1 MAPTIRILGF
11 AGSLRKASFNRAALR
26 AAQQLVPP
34 DATIEIFD
42 IDGFPG
48 YNEDLLATPPGIVQ
62 QLKAKVRAAD
72 AVLLVSPEYNYSV
85 PGVLKNVIDWGSRPP
100 ADNCWAGKPGAV
112 MGVAGRAI
120 GTARMQ
126 HHLRQV
132 CVYLDVHLL
141 NKPEVMI
148 EHAAEKFDADLNLK
162 DPKTRDQIAAL
173 LKALVAWTRRL
184 SAGTPD

>member
-1 MAPTIRILGF
+1 MASIVHILGI
-11 AGSLRKASFNRAALR
+11 AGSLRKGSYNRAALR

-34 DATIEIFD
+34 DAVIEIFD
-42 IDGFPG
+42 IEGFPG

-62 QLKAKVRAAD
+62 QLKAKVRSAD
-72 AVLLVSPEYNYSV
+72 AVLFVSPEYNYSV
-85 PGVLKNVIDWGSRPP
+85 PGVLKNVLDWGSRPP
-100 ADNCWAGKPGAV
+100 RENCWADKPAAV

-126 HHLRQV
+126 HHLRQI
-132 CVYLDVHLL
+132 CVYLDLHVL

-148 EHAAEKFDADLNLK
+148 EHAAEKFDADLNLT
-162 DPKTRDQIAAL
+162 DPKTREQIAAL